1 MQYEWLAKGQSTHLI
16 LFFNGWGMTKDSIAH
31 LTAENAQSK
40 NFDCLHFYN
49 YQEKTLPEI
58 DFSAY
63 EKITLI
69 AWSMGVYMSSQLELP
84 LTRKIAFCGTG
95 SPIDEKNGIHPKVYQ
110 LTIQPFSEKTLPL
123 FSKKIGF
130 HMDNTRPAKELQQE
144 LIAIQCC
151 NFPKKKSF
159 DCAFIADKDKIF
171 PRETQENYW
180 NTHAKK
186 IIHLASKHYP
196 FHLFSSWK
204 EILNQAEN

>member
-110 LTIQPFSEKTLPL
+110 LTIQSFSEKNTAA
-123 FSKKIGF
+123 FFKKNRLSHGQ
-130 HMDNTRPAKELQQE
+130 HSPCKR
-144 LIAIQCC
+144 IAAGTYCH
-151 NFPKKKSF
+151 SM
-159 DCAFIADKDKIF
+159 
-171 PRETQENYW
+171 
-180 NTHAKK
+180 
-186 IIHLASKHYP
+186 L
-196 FHLFSSWK
+196 
-204 EILNQAEN
+204 